1 MARTTTLHDEDK
13 KQLTKNNDKTIDN
26 TDDQKLQINNKNA
39 EDKKQNR
46 QKTGKHKQKRQRRIT
61 TTNGVVKTGAV
72 QGLGIDA
79 AHW

>member
-39 EDKKQNR
+39 EDKK
-46 QKTGKHKQKRQRRIT
+46 
-61 TTNGVVKTGAV
+61 
-72 QGLGIDA
+72 
-79 AHW
+79 